1 MSAPPRKRPATKPA
15 VPAVA
20 SKPGALSADIRQL
33 IEVAREQVAQAVNAG
48 LTTLYW
54 QIGTRIRQD
63 ILKNK
68 RAEYGAE
75 IVATLSRQLVP
86 ELGRGFEEK
95 SLRRMVQF
103 AEVFPDAEIVATLRR
118 QLGWSHF
125 KEIIPL
131 KNDLQRDFYAEMCLM
146 ERWSVRTLPSRTN
159 SHRRRALRH

>member
-1 MSAPPRKRPATKPA
+1 MSAPRRNRPAKKPA
-15 VPAVA
+15 LPAVA
-20 SKPGALSADIRQL
+20 SKPGALAADIRQL
-33 IEVAREQVAQAVNAG
+33 IEVARQQVAQAVNAG

-63 ILKNK
+63 ILKER

-86 ELGRGFEEK
+86 EFGRGFEEK
-95 SLRRMVQF
+95 NLRRMVQF

-131 KNDLQRDFYAEMCLM
+131 KNDLQRDFYAEMCRI

-159 SHRRRALRH
+159 GHRHRALRH